1 VRSPLDRLLRPAT
14 IAFVGLSD
22 NSYFC
27 RTVRPTLDGD
37 AEIFMVNPRYDTVM
51 GQPTLPSLADIGRPV
66 DAVLSCMS
74 AERTTELVEETV
86 GLDVGGVVLIANGFA
101 EIGGAGEALQAR
113 LAAAARAAGVA
124 AIGPNGLGFVNV
136 PHRVSLTIASHHKRR
151 PGGMSIVSH
160 SGAMLSG
167 AAMAAWSYPDS
178 GLNVLVSA
186 GNEAVTDLADYV
198 DHFVTDPETTAI
210 GLILEKI
217 RRPAE
222 FFAAVDRATAAGK
235 PVVVLKLAR
244 TEQSRQ
250 MAASHTGALTG
261 DAWVYDAALR
271 QAGVALAYDVEELI
285 DRLALFDQ
293 LPPERWTSVS
303 ALGVVTRTGGFASLC
318 ADLAAAEGVPIAP
331 LEDYKPWLAE
341 RVPGVTVP
349 NPLDAA
355 SFGAATWA
363 EIIDKYVT
371 DPDLD
376 AIFMIQPTSDEDVV
390 YRDGVALSPV
400 LDYAEAAARVAKP
413 CVIANCS
420 GVPGDW
426 IEGYLNGTLVR
437 GRGLRPSLRGLATMG
452 AFVRHRAALTPV
464 AVAGPPLPR
473 PSTEPAGLML
483 PFGAT
488 MELLAGQGIPV
499 APYYLVG
506 PDADAGR
513 VRPPFAGPYAVK
525 LADVA
530 HRTEHDAVRLRV
542 GADGLADAI
551 AELRFIADR
560 DELAASVAIQ
570 PMLEVSGEAL
580 LGIQGESELGPLVVL
595 GLGGVFV
602 EVLNRV
608 SGRMAPFTTEVAREL
623 IEEFAD
629 LKVMHGFRG
638 RPGWD
643 LDALAGILVA
653 AGQLAAR
660 GREWIAT
667 LDINPLIY
675 GPDGFHAVDALL
687 LLRLAG
693 QLAGD
698 LPSHVLQ
705 VRPGVEHVAVRPHH
719 DDVAVMAV
727 QPGQH
732 TLGVRRGELAG
743 DRHERAHPVPPPVGW
758 SGSDE
763 RGGAG
768 QDRET
773 GADHVVQAS
782 AGSRGLHK

>member
-1 VRSPLDRLLRPAT
+1 MIEADSPGAGPAGSQAVRSPLARLLCPST

-22 NSYFC
+22 NSHFC
-27 RTVRPTLDGD
+27 RTVRPTFDGG
-37 AEIFMVNPRYDTVM
+37 AEIFMVNPRYDTVL
-51 GQPTLPSLADIGRPV
+51 GRPTVPSLTDLGRPV
-66 DAVLSCMS
+66 NAVLSCMS
-74 AERTTELVEETV
+74 AERTTELMEEAA
-86 GLDVGGVVLIANGFA
+86 GLDIGGVVLIANGFA
-101 EIGGAGEALQAR
+101 EVGGEGEALQAR
-113 LAAAARAAGVA
+113 LTAAARAAGVA
-124 AIGPNGLGFVNV
+124 AIGPNGLGFINV

-151 PGGMSIVSH
+151 PGGISIVSH

-198 DHFVTDPETTAI
+198 DYFVTDPETRAI

-217 RRPAE
+217 RRPEE
-222 FFAAVDRATAAGK
+222 FFAAVSRATAAGK
-235 PVVVLKLAR
+235 PIVVLKLAR
-244 TEQSRQ
+244 TEQSRL

-318 ADLAAAEGVPIAP
+318 ADLAVAEGVPIAP
-331 LEDYKPWLAE
+331 LENYKPWLAE

-355 SFGAATWA
+355 SFGAATWT
-363 EIIDKYVT
+363 EIIRKYVT
-371 DPDLD
+371 DPGLD
-376 AIFMIQPTSDEDVV
+376 AIFMIQPTSDEDIS

-400 LDYAEAAARVAKP
+400 VDYAEAAAQVAKP

-426 IEGYLNGTLVR
+426 IEGYLHGKLVR

-452 AFVRHRAALTPV
+452 AFVRHRAARRAP
-464 AVAGPPLPR
+464 AVAGPPVAR
-473 PSTEPAGLML
+473 PASAPVRQPEGLML

-488 MELLAGQGIPV
+488 MALLAEHGIPV
-499 APYYLVG
+499 APYHLVG
-506 PDADAGR
+506 PEADAGL
-513 VRPPFAGPYAVK
+513 VRPPFGGPYVVK

-542 GADGLADAI
+542 GADGLAAAVAGLQAI
-551 AELRFIADR
+551 AAR
-560 DELAASVAIQ
+560 DNLAASVAIQ

-580 LGIQGESELGPLVVL
+580 LGIQGGSELGPLVVL

-608 SGRMAPFTTEVAREL
+608 GGRMAPFTAEVAREL

-643 LDALAGILVA
+643 LDALADILVA

-660 GREWIAT
+660 GREWIGT
-667 LDINPLIY
+667 LDINPLSY
-675 GPDGFHAVDALL
+675 GPGGFGAVDALL
-687 LLRLAG
+687 LLR
-693 QLAGD
+693 D
-698 LPSHVLQ
+698 P
-705 VRPGVEHVAVRPHH
+705 
-719 DDVAVMAV
+719 
-727 QPGQH
+727 
-732 TLGVRRGELAG
+732 RG
-743 DRHERAHPVPPPVGW
+743 
-758 SGSDE
+758 
-763 RGGAG
+763 
-768 QDRET
+768 
-773 GADHVVQAS
+773 
-782 AGSRGLHK
+782 

>member
-1 VRSPLDRLLRPAT
+1 MIEADTRNEAGAPGPAAAGEHAPCSPLARLLCPSS

-22 NSYFC
+22 NSHFA
-27 RTVRPTLDGD
+27 RTIKPTFDSD
-37 AEIFMVNPRYDTVM
+37 AEIFMVNPRYQTVL
-51 GQPTLPSLADIGRPV
+51 GRPTVASLTDLARPV

-74 AERTTELVEETV
+74 AERTTELIEETA

-101 EIGGAGEALQAR
+101 EIGGEGAALQAR
-113 LAAAARAAGVA
+113 LTAAARAAGVA

-151 PGGMSIVSH
+151 PGGTSIVSH

-167 AAMAAWSYPDS
+167 AAMAAWGYPDS

-198 DHFVTDPETTAI
+198 DYFVTDPETRAI

-217 RRPAE
+217 RRPEE
-222 FFAAVDRATAAGK
+222 FFAAVDRATEAGK
-235 PVVVLKLAR
+235 PIVVLKLAR
-244 TEQSRQ
+244 TEQSQQ

-261 DAWVYDAALR
+261 DAWVYDVALR

-293 LPPERWTSVS
+293 LPPKRWTSVS
-303 ALGVVTRTGGFASLC
+303 SLGVVTRTGGFASLC
-318 ADLAAAEGVPIAP
+318 ADLAVAEGVPVAP
-331 LEDYKPWLAE
+331 LENYKAWLAE
-341 RVPGVTVP
+341 RIPGVTVP
-349 NPLDAA
+349 NPLDAG
-355 SFGAATWA
+355 SFGAATWT
-363 EIIDKYVT
+363 EIIHKYVS

-390 YRDGVALSPV
+390 WRDGVPLSPV
-400 LDYAEAAARVAKP
+400 VDYAQAAEQVSKP

-426 IEGYLNGTLVR
+426 IEGYLRGGLVR

-452 AFVRHRAALTPV
+452 AFVRHRAAGRAP

-473 PSTEPAGLML
+473 PASEPVRQAEGLML

-488 MELLAGQGIPV
+488 MAMLAGHGIPV
-499 APYYLVG
+499 APYHLVG
-506 PDADAGR
+506 PQARAAQIQ
-513 VRPPFAGPYAVK
+513 PPFAGPYVVK

-530 HRTEHDAVRLRV
+530 HRTEHGAVRLRV
-542 GADGLADAI
+542 GADGLAAAV
-551 AELRFIADR
+551 AELRAIAAR
-560 DELAASVAIQ
+560 DNLPASVAVQ
-570 PMLEVSGEAL
+570 PMLEASGEAL
-580 LGIQGESELGPLVVL
+580 LGIQGGSELGPLVVL
-595 GLGGVFV
+595 GLGGIFV

-608 SGRMAPFTTEVAREL
+608 GGRMAPFTIEVARDL

-643 LDALAGILVA
+643 LDALADILVA

-660 GREWIAT
+660 GQEWIAT

-675 GPDGFHAVDALL
+675 GPGGFHAVDALL
-687 LLRLAG
+687 LVS
-693 QLAGD
+693 D
-698 LPSHVLQ
+698 P
-705 VRPGVEHVAVRPHH
+705 
-719 DDVAVMAV
+719 
-727 QPGQH
+727 
-732 TLGVRRGELAG
+732 RG
-743 DRHERAHPVPPPVGW
+743 
-758 SGSDE
+758 
-763 RGGAG
+763 
-768 QDRET
+768 
-773 GADHVVQAS
+773 
-782 AGSRGLHK
+782 

>member
-1 VRSPLDRLLRPAT
+1 MIEADARNAAGSPAARTARQQAARSPLARLLRPSS

-22 NSYFC
+22 ASHFA
-27 RTVRPTLDGD
+27 RTIKPTFDGD
-37 AEIFMVNPRYDTVM
+37 AEIFMVNPRYDTVL
-51 GQPTLPSLADIGRPV
+51 GRPAVPSLTELGRPV

-74 AERTTELVEETV
+74 AERTTELIEEMP

-101 EIGGAGEALQAR
+101 EVGGEGVARQAR
-113 LAAAARAAGVA
+113 LTAAARAAGVA
-124 AIGPNGLGFVNV
+124 AIGPNGLGFINV

-151 PGGMSIVSH
+151 PGGISVVSH

-198 DHFVTDPETTAI
+198 DHFVTDPETKAI

-217 RRPAE
+217 RRPEE
-222 FFAAVDRATAAGK
+222 FFAAVDRATEAGK

-244 TEQSRQ
+244 TEQSQQ
-250 MAASHTGALTG
+250 MAASHTGALTS

-293 LPPERWTSVS
+293 LPPERWTAVS

-318 ADLAAAEGVPIAP
+318 ADLAVAEGVPIAP
-331 LEDYKPWLAE
+331 LENYKPWLAE

-355 SFGAATWA
+355 SFGAATWT
-363 EIIDKYVT
+363 EIIGKYVT
-371 DPDLD
+371 DPGLD
-376 AIFMIQPTSDEDVV
+376 AIFMIQPTSDEDIS

-400 LDYAEAAARVAKP
+400 LDYAAAAAQVAKP

-426 IEGYLNGTLVR
+426 IEDYLQGALVR
-437 GRGLRPSLRGLATMG
+437 GRGLRSSLRGLATMG
-452 AFVRHRAALTPV
+452 AFVRHRAARRAP
-464 AVAGPPLPR
+464 AVAGPPIAR
-473 PSTEPAGLML
+473 PAAEPVRQPEGLML

-488 MELLAGQGIPV
+488 MALLAEHGIPV
-499 APYYLVG
+499 APYQLVG
-506 PDADAGR
+506 PQADAAQ
-513 VRPPFAGPYAVK
+513 VKPPFAGPYVVK

-542 GADGLADAI
+542 EADGLAGAVTELRAI
-551 AELRFIADR
+551 AAR
-560 DELAASVAIQ
+560 DQLAASVAVQ
-570 PMLEVSGEAL
+570 PMLQAGGEAL

-595 GLGGVFV
+595 GLGGILV

-608 SGRMAPFTTEVAREL
+608 GGRMAPFTQEEAREL

-675 GPDGFHAVDALL
+675 APDGFAAVDALL
-687 LLRLAG
+687 LLRDPQG
-693 QLAGD
+693 
-698 LPSHVLQ
+698 
-705 VRPGVEHVAVRPHH
+705 
-719 DDVAVMAV
+719 
-727 QPGQH
+727 
-732 TLGVRRGELAG
+732 
-743 DRHERAHPVPPPVGW
+743 
-758 SGSDE
+758 
-763 RGGAG
+763 
-768 QDRET
+768 
-773 GADHVVQAS
+773 
-782 AGSRGLHK
+782 

>member
-1 VRSPLDRLLRPAT
+1 MNEARSPLARLLCPST

-22 NSYFC
+22 NSHFC
-27 RTVRPTLDGD
+27 RTIRPTFASD
-37 AEIFMVNPRYDTVM
+37 AEIFVVNPRYDTVM
-51 GQPTLPSLADIGRPV
+51 GRPTVPSLTGLGRPV

-74 AERTTELVEETV
+74 AERTTELIEEAA
-86 GLDVGGVVLIANGFA
+86 GLDVGGMVLIANGFA
-101 EIGGAGEALQAR
+101 EIGGEGAALQAR
-113 LAAAARAAGVA
+113 LRAAAQAAGVA
-124 AIGPNGLGFVNV
+124 AIGPNGLGFINV
-136 PHRVSLTIASHHKRR
+136 PYRVSLTIASHHKRR
-151 PGGMSIVSH
+151 PGGISIVSH

-167 AAMAAWSYPDS
+167 AAMAAWSYPDC

-198 DHFVTDPETTAI
+198 DYFVTDPDTKAI
-210 GLILEKI
+210 GLIMEKI

-235 PVVVLKLAR
+235 PVVAVKLAR

-293 LPPERWTSVS
+293 LPPQRWTSVS
-303 ALGVVTRTGGFASLC
+303 SVGVVARTGGFASLC
-318 ADLAAAEGVPIAP
+318 ADLAVAEGVPLAP
-331 LEDYKPWLAE
+331 LENYGPWLAE

-349 NPLDAA
+349 NPLDAG
-355 SFGAATWA
+355 SFGAATWP
-363 EIIDKYVT
+363 EIIRKYVT

-390 YRDGVALSPV
+390 YRDGVAMSPV
-400 LDYAEAAARVAKP
+400 VDYAEAAARVAKP

-426 IEGYLNGTLVR
+426 IEGHLRGALVR

-452 AFVRHRAALTPV
+452 AFVRHRAAGR
-464 AVAGPPLPR
+464 AQAAAGPPIPR
-473 PSTEPAGLML
+473 PDAEPVLAPEGLML

-488 MELLAGQGIPV
+488 MTLLAEHGIPV
-499 APYYLVG
+499 APYHLAG
-506 PDADAGR
+506 PEADPAQ
-513 VRPPFAGPYAVK
+513 VTPPFPGPYAVK

-542 GADGLADAI
+542 EADGLAEAVAGLRAI
-551 AELRFIADR
+551 AAR
-560 DELAASVAIQ
+560 DNLAAPVVIQ

-595 GLGGVFV
+595 GLGGIFV

-608 SGRMAPFTTEVAREL
+608 GGRMAPFGVAVAREL

-660 GREWIAT
+660 GSDWIAT
-667 LDINPLIY
+667 LDINPLVY

-687 LLRLAG
+687 LLRE
-693 QLAGD
+693 
-698 LPSHVLQ
+698 P
-705 VRPGVEHVAVRPHH
+705 RN
-719 DDVAVMAV
+719 
-727 QPGQH
+727 
-732 TLGVRRGELAG
+732 
-743 DRHERAHPVPPPVGW
+743 
-758 SGSDE
+758 
-763 RGGAG
+763 
-768 QDRET
+768 
-773 GADHVVQAS
+773 
-782 AGSRGLHK
+782 

>member
-1 VRSPLDRLLRPAT
+1 MIEADATSEAGAGTAGQQAARSPLARLLCPST

-22 NSYFC
+22 TSHFA
-27 RTVRPTLDGD
+27 RTIKPTFDSD
-37 AEIFMVNPRYDTVM
+37 AEIFMVNPRYGTVL
-51 GQPTLPSLADIGRPV
+51 GRPAVPSLTDLGRPV

-74 AERTTELVEETV
+74 AERTTELIEEAA

-101 EIGGAGEALQAR
+101 EIGGEGEALQAR
-113 LAAAARAAGVA
+113 LRAAAQAAGVA
-124 AIGPNGLGFVNV
+124 AIGPNGLGFINV
-136 PHRVSLTIASHHKRR
+136 PHRVSLTIASDHKRR

-186 GNEAVTDLADYV
+186 GNEAVTDLANYV
-198 DHFVTDPETTAI
+198 DYFVTDPDTTAI

-217 RRPAE
+217 RRPEE
-222 FFAAVDRATAAGK
+222 FFAAVSRATAAGK
-235 PVVVLKLAR
+235 PIVALKLAR

-271 QAGVALAYDVEELI
+271 QAGVGLAYDVEELI

-293 LPPERWTSVS
+293 LPPHRWTPVS
-303 ALGVVTRTGGFASLC
+303 SLGVVTRTGGFATLC
-318 ADLAAAEGVPIAP
+318 ADLAVAEGVPIAP
-331 LEDYKPWLAE
+331 LENYKPWLAE

-355 SFGAATWA
+355 SFGAAAWP
-363 EIIDKYVT
+363 EIIRKYVS
-371 DPDLD
+371 DPGLD
-376 AIFMIQPTSDEDVV
+376 AILMVQPTSDEDVV

-400 LDYAEAAARVAKP
+400 VEYAEAAGQVSKP

-426 IEGYLNGTLVR
+426 IEGYLRGALVR

-452 AFVRHRAALTPV
+452 AFVRHRAARRAA
-464 AVAGPPLPR
+464 AVAGPPIAR
-473 PSTEPAGLML
+473 PAAEPVRQPEGLML
-483 PFGAT
+483 PFAAT
-488 MELLAGQGIPV
+488 MALLAEHGIPV
-499 APYYLVG
+499 APYHLAG
-506 PDADAGR
+506 PEADTTAI
-513 VRPPFAGPYAVK
+513 RPPFAGPYAVK

-530 HRTEHDAVRLRV
+530 HRTEHDAVRLGV
-542 GADGLADAI
+542 GADGLAEAV
-551 AELRFIADR
+551 AGLRCVAAR
-560 DELAASVAIQ
+560 GNLAASVAIQ
-570 PMLEVSGEAL
+570 PMLEASGEAL

-595 GLGGVFV
+595 GLGGIFA

-608 SGRMAPFTTEVAREL
+608 GGRMAPFTADVARDL
-623 IEEFAD
+623 IDEFAD
-629 LKVMHGFRG
+629 LKVTHGFRG

-667 LDINPLIY
+667 LDVNPLIY
-675 GPDGFHAVDALL
+675 GPAGFRAVDALL
-687 LLRLAG
+687 L
-693 QLAGD
+693 
-698 LPSHVLQ
+698 
-705 VRPGVEHVAVRPHH
+705 VRDP
-719 DDVAVMAV
+719 
-727 QPGQH
+727 
-732 TLGVRRGELAG
+732 RG
-743 DRHERAHPVPPPVGW
+743 
-758 SGSDE
+758 
-763 RGGAG
+763 
-768 QDRET
+768 
-773 GADHVVQAS
+773 
-782 AGSRGLHK
+782 

>member
-1 VRSPLDRLLRPAT
+1 MIEAEAPGAATAGQQAARSPLARLLRPST

-22 NSYFC
+22 NSHFC
-27 RTVRPTLDGD
+27 RTVRPTFDGE
-37 AEIFMVNPRYDTVM
+37 AEIFMVNPRHDTVL
-51 GQPTLPSLADIGRPV
+51 GRPTVPSLTDLGRPV

-74 AERTTELVEETV
+74 AERTTELVEETA

-101 EIGGAGEALQAR
+101 EIGGEGEALQAR
-113 LAAAARAAGVA
+113 LTAAARAAGVA
-124 AIGPNGLGFVNV
+124 AIGPNGLGFINV

-198 DHFVTDPETTAI
+198 DYFVTDPETKAI

-217 RRPAE
+217 RRPEE
-222 FFAAVDRATAAGK
+222 FFAAVDRATATGK

-244 TEQSRQ
+244 TEQSQ
-250 MAASHTGALTG
+250 HMAASHTGALTG

-318 ADLAAAEGVPIAP
+318 ADLAEAEGVPIAP
-331 LEDYKPWLAE
+331 LENYQPWLAE

-355 SFGAATWA
+355 SFGAATWT
-363 EIIDKYVT
+363 EIIHKYVT

-376 AIFMIQPTSDEDVV
+376 AIFMIQPVSDEDIS

-400 LDYAEAAARVAKP
+400 LDYADAAAQVAKP

-426 IEGYLNGTLVR
+426 IEGYLHGALVR

-452 AFVRHRAALTPV
+452 AFVRHRAAQRVP

-473 PSTEPAGLML
+473 PVVEPVRQPEGLML

-488 MELLAGQGIPV
+488 MALLAEHGIPV
-499 APYYLVG
+499 APYHLVG
-506 PDADAGR
+506 PEADAAQ

-542 GADGLADAI
+542 GADGLAAAV
-551 AELRFIADR
+551 AELRAIAAHGN
-560 DELAASVAIQ
+560 LAAAVAVQ
-570 PMLEVSGEAL
+570 PMLEASGEAL

-595 GLGGVFV
+595 GLGGIFV

-608 SGRMAPFTTEVAREL
+608 GGRMAPFTAEVARDL

-629 LKVMHGFRG
+629 RKVMHGFRG

-675 GPDGFHAVDALL
+675 GPDGFGAVDALL
-687 LLRLAG
+687 LLR
-693 QLAGD
+693 D
-698 LPSHVLQ
+698 P
-705 VRPGVEHVAVRPHH
+705 
-719 DDVAVMAV
+719 
-727 QPGQH
+727 
-732 TLGVRRGELAG
+732 RG
-743 DRHERAHPVPPPVGW
+743 
-758 SGSDE
+758 
-763 RGGAG
+763 
-768 QDRET
+768 
-773 GADHVVQAS
+773 
-782 AGSRGLHK
+782 

>member
-1 VRSPLDRLLRPAT
+1 MIEADATSEAGAPGAGTAGRQPARSRLARLLCPAT

-22 NSYFC
+22 NSHFC
-27 RTVRPTLDGD
+27 RTVQPTFASD
-37 AEIFMVNPRYDTVM
+37 AEIFIVNPRYETVL
-51 GQPTLPSLADIGRPV
+51 GRPTVASLTDLGRPV
-66 DAVLSCMS
+66 DAVMSCMS
-74 AERTTELVEETV
+74 AERTTELIEEMA

-101 EIGGAGEALQAR
+101 EIGGEGEALQAR
-113 LAAAARAAGVA
+113 LTAAARAAGVA
-124 AIGPNGLGFVNV
+124 AIGPNGLGSINV
-136 PHRVSLTIASHHKRR
+136 PRRVSLTIASHHKRR

-198 DHFVTDPETTAI
+198 DYFVTDPDTKAI

-217 RRPAE
+217 RRPRE
-222 FFAAVDRATAAGK
+222 FFAAVSRATEAGK
-235 PVVVLKLAR
+235 PIVALKLAR
-244 TEQSRQ
+244 TEQSQQ
-250 MAASHTGALTG
+250 MAASHTGAMTG

-293 LPPERWTSVS
+293 LPPERWTPVS
-303 ALGVVTRTGGFASLC
+303 SLGVVTRTGGFASLC
-318 ADLAAAEGVPIAP
+318 ADLAVAEGVPIAP
-331 LEDYKPWLAE
+331 LENYKPWLAE
-341 RVPGVTVP
+341 RVPGVAVP

-355 SFGAATWA
+355 SFGAATWT
-363 EIIDKYVT
+363 EIIHKYVT

-376 AIFMIQPTSDEDVV
+376 AIFMIQPVSDEDVV
-390 YRDGVALSPV
+390 YRDGVAMSPV
-400 LDYAEAAARVAKP
+400 VDYAQAAEQVAKP

-426 IEGYLNGTLVR
+426 IEGYLRGALIR

-452 AFVRHRAALTPV
+452 AFVRHRAARRNL
-464 AVAGPPLPR
+464 AVTGPPLAR
-473 PSTEPAGLML
+473 PGSEPVRQPEGLML
-483 PFGAT
+483 PFSAT
-488 MELLAGQGIPV
+488 MALLGGHGIPV
-499 APYYLVG
+499 APYHVVG
-506 PDADAGR
+506 PEADATH
-513 VRPPFAGPYAVK
+513 VRPRFAGPYVVK

-542 GADGLADAI
+542 GADGLAATV
-551 AELRFIADR
+551 AELRAIAAR
-560 DELAASVAIQ
+560 DSLAASVAIQ
-570 PMLEVSGEAL
+570 PMLEASGEVL

-595 GLGGVFV
+595 GLGGIFV

-608 SGRMAPFTTEVAREL
+608 GGRMAPFTAEVAREL

-643 LDALAGILVA
+643 LDALADILVA

-675 GPDGFHAVDALL
+675 TPGGFYAADALL
-687 LLRLAG
+687 LLR
-693 QLAGD
+693 D
-698 LPSHVLQ
+698 P
-705 VRPGVEHVAVRPHH
+705 R
-719 DDVAVMAV
+719 
-727 QPGQH
+727 
-732 TLGVRRGELAG
+732 
-743 DRHERAHPVPPPVGW
+743 
-758 SGSDE
+758 
-763 RGGAG
+763 
-768 QDRET
+768 
-773 GADHVVQAS
+773 S
-782 AGSRGLHK
+782 AGCSAHT